1 MLFYIPD
8 KLDHW
13 SFLWLITLCHTQ
25 LLEPLNFTLP
35 FPLSIW
41 PASVW
46 WVESTYPA
54 YTRFRLKLLFH
65 TGPFLGFPMRG
76 EHCFSFLKQAL
87 TNTRLCGTWEPQ
99 SFFLS
104 RPDPPPPPP
113 VCIALGM
120 YQHFSDNSFH
130 WKNSQLYLTTLILQE
145 QERPNLKYEIF
156 TSPQQNG
163 KLCIQNTLVVTDFT
177 QRPWRQSVVLGLFPL
192 LGIILSLSLD
202 MPFLL

>member
-1 MLFYIPD
+1 MADNSLSHSATGTV
-8 KLDHW
+8 KL
-13 SFLWLITLCHTQ
+13 HTSLPSLHLASKCLMSWEHLPCVHKVQ
-25 LLEPLNFTLP
+25 TQAP
-35 FPLSIW
+35 FPYWTFSRLSD
-41 PASVW
+41 AW
-46 WVESTYPA
+46 WALLFVSEASTYKHEA
-54 YTRFRLKLLFH
+54 MRYMGTSVLL
-65 TGPFLGFPMRG
+65 P
-76 EHCFSFLKQAL
+76 
-87 TNTRLCGTWEPQ
+87 
-99 SFFLS
+99 LS
-104 RPDPPPPPP
+104 PRPPPPPPP